1 MSKRGSRPR
10 PVSSLF
16 GRLLPPDFARQRV
29 LIEQYQQFFNS
40 LDSDPAFALVQVL
53 HVREREL
60 AVALPSPAHAAWL
73 RRNQPQLEQAI
84 QEQFGQRLSLNI
96 RVDPE
101 LMTPRKVAPGLP
113 PARPVR
119 RETAERI
126 ERSAA
131 AIDDEALSRA
141 LKSLARTLK
150 NNTSG

>member
-1 MSKRGSRPR
+1 MSKRGRRPR

-29 LIEQYQQFFNS
+29 LIEQYQQFFNG
-40 LDSDPAFALVQVL
+40 LDGDPAFARVQVL
-53 HVREREL
+53 HVGEREL

-73 RRNQPQLEQAI
+73 RRHQPQLEQAI
-84 QEQFGQRLSLNI
+84 REQFGQTLTVNI

-101 LMTPRKVAPGLP
+101 LMTPSRATPGLP

-141 LKSLARTLK
+141 LMSLARTLK
-150 NNTSG
+150 NTSE